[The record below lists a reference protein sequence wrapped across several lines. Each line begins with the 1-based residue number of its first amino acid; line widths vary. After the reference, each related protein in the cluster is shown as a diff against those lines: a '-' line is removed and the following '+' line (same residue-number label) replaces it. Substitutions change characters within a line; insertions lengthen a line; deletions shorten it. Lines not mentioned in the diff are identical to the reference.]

1 MRNYLLPVIG
11 IAALLSCNNEKPATV
26 NPQEHLVYATI
37 WFQRSPE
44 MKALFYQGFNI
55 ACQRVEQYARQ
66 KSVKPKAV
74 VVDIDET
81 MLDNSPFEAQQIFEG
96 KGFSREFWRE
106 WSSKARAEAL
116 PGAVA
121 FSRFCDS
128 LKVDVFYISNRNLD
142 EIEPTLRNLDSL
154 GFAFARTDHLLLKET
169 ESSKRARREKVL
181 EKYEIVLLVGDNLS
195 DFSEMFENRGND
207 WGVSMAERYRKEFGN
222 RFIILPNPMYGDWE
236 KKIYSGKDL
245 TEEQK
250 KELRLKALRGFR

>member
-1 MRNYLLPVIG
+1 MLG
-11 IAALLSCNNEKPATV
+11 IAALLACNEKPTTV

-55 ACQRVEQYARQ
+55 ASQRVEQYSRQ
-66 KSVKPKAV
+66 KSCKPKAV

-96 KGFSREFWRE
+96 KGFSPVFWRE

-116 PGAVA
+116 PGAVE

-154 GFAFARTDHLLLKET
+154 GFAFARADHLLFKET
-169 ESSKRARREKVL
+169 ESSKKARREKVL

-195 DFSEMFENRGND
+195 DFSEIFENRGDD
-207 WGVSMAERYRKEFGN
+207 WGVSLAEKYRNEFGN

-250 KELRLKALRGFR
+250 KELRLNALRGFR